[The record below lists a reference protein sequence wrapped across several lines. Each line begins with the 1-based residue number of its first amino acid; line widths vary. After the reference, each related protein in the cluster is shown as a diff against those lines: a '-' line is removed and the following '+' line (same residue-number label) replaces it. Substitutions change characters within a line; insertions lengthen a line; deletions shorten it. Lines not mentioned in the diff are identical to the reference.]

1 MAMSFDELLNL
12 TPCGPI
18 RINVDG
24 KHVYTCEQID
34 MYGHPDN
41 WDWPIFYY
49 EVVSSL
55 DYERPHRTDWK
66 FEQERWGSVR
76 PIHRYS
82 RVKRFEST
90 LYQLLGFRGKVE
102 LADVVYI
109 REVGYDRDP
118 LYIWESLRMIL
129 KEKGWQKY
137 YNRIPMIIQML
148 GVNLKI
154 DVGPNN
160 YMVEEI
166 IKDFQCFS
174 ADFERLKPSG
184 RSYFPSLR
192 FIAIRM
198 LETYGAKFEFDIP
211 RVRTK
216 RKLKPLDEMW
226 LNMFN
231 SFQNK
236 KQ

>member
-1 MAMSFDELLNL
+1 
-12 TPCGPI
+12 
-18 RINVDG
+18 
-24 KHVYTCEQID
+24 
-34 MYGHPDN
+34 
-41 WDWPIFYY
+41 
-49 EVVSSL
+49 
-55 DYERPHRTDWK
+55 
-66 FEQERWGSVR
+66 
-76 PIHRYS
+76 
-82 RVKRFEST
+82 
-90 LYQLLGFRGKVE
+90 
-102 LADVVYI
+102 
-109 REVGYDRDP
+109 
-118 LYIWESLRMIL
+118 
-129 KEKGWQKY
+129 
-137 YNRIPMIIQML
+137 MIIQML

-154 DVGPNN
+154 DVGQNN
-160 YMVEEI
+160 YMVTEI
-166 IKDFQCFS
+166 IKDFQCLS